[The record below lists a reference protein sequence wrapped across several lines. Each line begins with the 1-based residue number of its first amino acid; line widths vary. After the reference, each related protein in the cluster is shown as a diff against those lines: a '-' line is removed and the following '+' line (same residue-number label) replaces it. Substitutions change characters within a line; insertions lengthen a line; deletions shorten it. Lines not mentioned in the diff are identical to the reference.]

1 MKKENTTHKKVKR
14 RPTTKM
20 IGKRLAVLRQ
30 QRGLSQSELSR
41 RTGVGQNLI
50 SEYESGKTRMNGA
63 VIAHFV
69 LLLNVS
75 ADEMLAVG
83 DLEERPPL
91 KEISRKIM
99 RRAEMLEDLE
109 PKDQKHILRSID
121 ILINGVSR

>member
-20 IGKRLAVLRQ
+20 IGKRLAALRQ